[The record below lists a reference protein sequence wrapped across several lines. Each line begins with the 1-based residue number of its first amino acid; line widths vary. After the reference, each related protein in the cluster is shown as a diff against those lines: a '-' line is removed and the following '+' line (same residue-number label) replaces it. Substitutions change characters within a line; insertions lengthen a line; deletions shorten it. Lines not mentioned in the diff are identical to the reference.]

1 MRNRRISAVPF
12 KPIRK
17 RVRLI
22 TRGVLANW
30 EVERGRSMKSFIV
43 GRRRARG
50 EFLAGTM
57 ARHLGDEG
65 TEQKAEI

>member
-1 MRNRRISAVPF
+1 M
-12 KPIRK
+12 
-17 RVRLI
+17 
-22 TRGVLANW
+22 TRSVLANW

-50 EFLAGTM
+50 EILAGTM

-65 TEQKAEI
+65 TEQKVEI